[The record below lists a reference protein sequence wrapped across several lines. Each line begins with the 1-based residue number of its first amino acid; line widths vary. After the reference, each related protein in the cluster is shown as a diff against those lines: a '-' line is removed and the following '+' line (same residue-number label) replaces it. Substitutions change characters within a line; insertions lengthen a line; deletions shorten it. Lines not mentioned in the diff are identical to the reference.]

1 MVQEIN
7 KDIVLYAEGL
17 TFSYMDYEEGIK
29 NINFKFKK
37 GEVVLFTK
45 NSGKST
51 LVFKRIDSN

>member
-29 NINFKFKK
+29 NVTLNSKK
-37 GEVVLFTK
+37 VKQFFLPKTVENQL
-45 NSGKST
+45 
-51 LVFKRIDSN
+51 